1 MLTSSQYSF
10 LQKELFRIKI
20 EKTILKRCSIFF
32 SKILGCRDPRYKHE
46 YLDSRWIAKRWHG
59 EESDK
64 HIEARDR
71 RYSCLT
77 FCLEMKAGLISA
89 IGVTKLTRQIT
100 FREDTRAASLLWK
113 KSDRTFVTWRHF
125 RLKGFNLRVTY
136 ARLLPLRST
145 SMSLKKCHLQ
155 GIPRRFFSQ

>member
-1 MLTSSQYSF
+1 MAKISWSQYKLFSQNTYLAFGPFFHFMKSYF
-10 LQKELFRIKI
+10 LMLN
-20 EKTILKRCSIFF
+20 F
-32 SKILGCRDPRYKHE
+32 SNFIYQ
-46 YLDSRWIAKRWHG
+46 
-59 EESDK
+59 
-64 HIEARDR
+64 
-71 RYSCLT
+71 T